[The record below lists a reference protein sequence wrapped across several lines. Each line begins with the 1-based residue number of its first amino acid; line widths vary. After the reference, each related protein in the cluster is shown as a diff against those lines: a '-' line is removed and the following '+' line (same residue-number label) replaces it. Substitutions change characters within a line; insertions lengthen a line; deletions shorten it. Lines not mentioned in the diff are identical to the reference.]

1 MLLKSGIIVSF
12 MTFLSRILGLVRDV
26 VVAQFMGA
34 GAGADVFFFANKIP
48 NFLRRLFSEGAFAQA
63 FIPVL
68 TEVQANNDTAEFKQF
83 IAKVSGTLGVIVF
96 LTTVLGVV
104 GSGVIAAI
112 FGTGWFIAYL
122 NDEPAGDKYLLASTM
137 LKITFPYLFFVTL
150 VGLSGAILNTLNKFA
165 VSSFTPVLLNIVII
179 ICAVILHNDFSTP
192 AFALAWG
199 VFIGGVVQLV
209 FQIPFLLK
217 VGALVRPQWGW
228 HDPKVKKV
236 RTLMI
241 PALFG
246 VSVSQ
251 INLLVD
257 TLIASFLMTGSISWL
272 YYSDRLMEF
281 PLGLFGI
288 AIATIILPAL
298 SKDHVAQDKLRF
310 QANMNWAIR
319 MVCVLGIPSAVGLI
333 VLAEPLLSL
342 IFERGAFT
350 ASDVSMASMS
360 LIAYASGLF
369 SFMLI
374 KVLAPGFFAQQDTKT
389 PVKIGIIAM
398 VANMGFNVIF
408 AIPYGFVGL
417 AIATALSAT
426 LNAGLL
432 YYHLHQRDMY
442 RLSLATLLLCIRV
455 VVSSLIMGGV
465 LMCVQAN
472 IVWSELTF
480 VLRLSLVVQ
489 WLILAAVVYFVSLK
503 VFGVTLSAMRSPPNG
518 EVK

>member
-26 VVAQFMGA
+26 VVASFMGA

-68 TEVQANNDTAEFKQF
+68 TEVQASKDNVELKQF
-83 IAKVSGTLGVIVF
+83 IAKISGTLGVIVF
-96 LTTVLGVV
+96 LTTLVGVL

-179 ICAVILHNDFSTP
+179 ICAVLLHDEFSTP

-199 VFIGGVVQLV
+199 VFLGGFVQLA
-209 FQIPFLLK
+209 FQIPFLMK
-217 VGALVRPQWGW
+217 AGALVRPRWGW
-228 HDPKVKKV
+228 HDPQVKKV

-288 AIATIILPAL
+288 AIATIILPTL
-298 SKDHVAQDKLRF
+298 SK
-310 QANMNWAIR
+310 
-319 MVCVLGIPSAVGLI
+319 
-333 VLAEPLLSL
+333 
-342 IFERGAFT
+342 
-350 ASDVSMASMS
+350 
-360 LIAYASGLF
+360 
-369 SFMLI
+369 
-374 KVLAPGFFAQQDTKT
+374 
-389 PVKIGIIAM
+389 
-398 VANMGFNVIF
+398 
-408 AIPYGFVGL
+408 
-417 AIATALSAT
+417 
-426 LNAGLL
+426 
-432 YYHLHQRDMY
+432 
-442 RLSLATLLLCIRV
+442 
-455 VVSSLIMGGV
+455 
-465 LMCVQAN
+465 
-472 IVWSELTF
+472 
-480 VLRLSLVVQ
+480 
-489 WLILAAVVYFVSLK
+489 
-503 VFGVTLSAMRSPPNG
+503 RSCCAR
-518 EVK
+518 

>member
-34 GAGADVFFFANKIP
+34 SAGADVFFFANKIP

-68 TEVQANNDTAEFKQF
+68 TEVQANSDKAEFKQF
-83 IAKVSGTLGVIVF
+83 IARVSGTLGVIVF
-96 LTTVLGVV
+96 LTTVIGVV

-199 VFIGGVVQLV
+199 VFIGGFVQLV

-241 PALFG
+241 PALFS

-251 INLLVD
+251 INLL
-257 TLIASFLMTGSISWL
+257 
-272 YYSDRLMEF
+272 Y
-281 PLGLFGI
+281 P
-288 AIATIILPAL
+288 P
-298 SKDHVAQDKLRF
+298 
-310 QANMNWAIR
+310 
-319 MVCVLGIPSAVGLI
+319 VCVVGINGISFHICNCNELI
-333 VLAEPLLSL
+333 SYFLDEP
-342 IFERGAFT
+342 
-350 ASDVSMASMS
+350 VS
-360 LIAYASGLF
+360 
-369 SFMLI
+369 
-374 KVLAPGFFAQQDTKT
+374 TT
-389 PVKIGIIAM
+389 
-398 VANMGFNVIF
+398 
-408 AIPYGFVGL
+408 
-417 AIATALSAT
+417 
-426 LNAGLL
+426 
-432 YYHLHQRDMY
+432 
-442 RLSLATLLLCIRV
+442 
-455 VVSSLIMGGV
+455 
-465 LMCVQAN
+465 
-472 IVWSELTF
+472 
-480 VLRLSLVVQ
+480 
-489 WLILAAVVYFVSLK
+489 
-503 VFGVTLSAMRSPPNG
+503 SPT
-518 EVK
+518 